1 VKLSFKQPNG
11 SIDDLIDQLL
21 AMVGEIKRPD
31 LVRQMIIA
39 ALKAGQDACS
49 DADLKLMNTTL
60 KEMRFTTKVFGP
72 YRDRRKVTV
81 FGSARTADSEP
92 VYRMARDLGRALAER
107 RFMVITGAGGGIM
120 QAANEGAGSEYSF
133 GVNIQLPFEQLPNQV
148 LIDNP
153 RLINY
158 KYFFNRKVAFLK
170 ETDAVALFP
179 GGFGT
184 LDEAMEV
191 LTLLQTGKR
200 YPIPLVLIDVP
211 GGSYWREVREFF
223 DHELLER
230 GYICGDDRALFRR
243 FDDAEQAAEEIVGF
257 YRNYHSMRYV
267 GKSLHLRLKQ
277 LPDATQFETLRET
290 FADLLR
296 PGGSMRPAF
305 DLDGEVPMSDEP
317 ADTHRLVLDFNQS
330 SFGRLRLL
338 IDQLNALPLP

>member
-11 SIDDLIDQLL
+11 PIDDLIDRLI
-21 AMVGEIKRPD
+21 ADTGEVKRPD

-39 ALKAGQDACS
+39 ALKAGQDARS

-60 KEMRFTTKVFGP
+60 KEMRFTTKIFGP

-81 FGSARTADSEP
+81 FGSARTAASEP
-92 VYRMARDLGRALAER
+92 VYRMARDLGRTLAER

-133 GVNIQLPFEQLPNQV
+133 GVNIQLPFEQLPNRV
-148 LIDNP
+148 LVENP

-191 LTLLQTGKR
+191 LTLLQTGKCD
-200 YPIPLVLIDVP
+200 PIPLVLVDVP
-211 GGSYWREVREFF
+211 GGSYWQEVLAFF
-223 DHELLER
+223 DQELLDK
-230 GYICGDDRALFRR
+230 GYIHADDRALFRQV
-243 FDDAEQAAEEIVGF
+243 DNAERAAEEIAGF
-257 YRNYHSMRYV
+257 YRNYHSLRYV
-267 GKSLHLRLKQ
+267 GRRLHLRLKR
-277 LPDATQFETLRET
+277 LPEPAQIETLRAS
-290 FADLLR
+290 FADLLL
-296 PGGSMRPAF
+296 PDGEIRPAAEI
-305 DLDGEVPMSDEP
+305 DDEAPADEP
-317 ADTHRLVLDFNQS
+317 PDTQRLVLDFNQS

-338 IDQLNALPLP
+338 IDRLNALPLR